1 MLITGMS
8 VTNYGTSSL
17 IAFSCNKNEIL
28 FLLPQNGTQHNNKG
42 CLLQK
47 SHLYRLLDK
56 GHLSNLENEGRHS
69 YLHNTQHF
77 DIERY
82 QLQLFSEPNRL
93 LSTTLPELCCKVQI
107 LFQYQA
113 LATN

>member
-17 IAFSCNKNEIL
+17 IAFSCNKNGIL

-47 SHLYRLLDK
+47 SHLP
-56 GHLSNLENEGRHS
+56 HL
-69 YLHNTQHF
+69 
-77 DIERY
+77 
-82 QLQLFSEPNRL
+82 
-93 LSTTLPELCCKVQI
+93 
-107 LFQYQA
+107 
-113 LATN
+113 